1 MSSVPVDRVLQQE
14 VEQVKTSRNLRLGQN
29 PQRPAAENSLIGLA
43 FSGGGIRSATFNL
56 GILQALAQARLLHAF
71 DYVSTVSGGGYIG
84 GWLMAWMHHR
94 QIGIKEVEDRLSS
107 REYSSA
113 NAADPAEVHFLRNY
127 SNYLTPRKGILGADF
142 WAFMATYLRNTILN
156 QIILVL
162 LLLSA
167 LMLPRALVYL
177 PNRLE

>member
-71 DYVSTVSGGGYIG
+71 DYLSTVSGGGYIG
-84 GWLMAWMHHR
+84 GWLMAWMHH
-94 QIGIKEVEDRLSS
+94 QGIGIQEVED
-107 REYSSA
+107 
-113 NAADPAEVHFLRNY
+113 
-127 SNYLTPRKGILGADF
+127 K
-142 WAFMATYLRNTILN
+142 
-156 QIILVL
+156 
-162 LLLSA
+162 LSA
-167 LMLPRALVYL
+167 L
-177 PNRLE
+177 PNAPKESADPPEIHFL